1 MCVRCLYGAYTLE
14 NSEYLEKILHV
25 TQRGQ
30 ELKLLSGIPGGV
42 KVSWMKMFMWMFK
55 AGEVWISYN
64 TIKMCILVITE
75 SEINTKKMWE
85 KKGGKNY
92 ALPTCSELI
101 C

>member
-1 MCVRCLYGAYTLE
+1 MSVWCMYIRKLC
-14 NSEYLEKILHV
+14 EYLEKSSVLHNADRHSNIC
-25 TQRGQ
+25 Q
-30 ELKLLSGIPGGV
+30 GGV
-42 KVSWMKMFMWMFK
+42 KVSWVKMFMWMFK
-55 AGEVWISYN
+55 AGEVWILHN

-75 SEINTKKMWE
+75 SEINTKKIWE